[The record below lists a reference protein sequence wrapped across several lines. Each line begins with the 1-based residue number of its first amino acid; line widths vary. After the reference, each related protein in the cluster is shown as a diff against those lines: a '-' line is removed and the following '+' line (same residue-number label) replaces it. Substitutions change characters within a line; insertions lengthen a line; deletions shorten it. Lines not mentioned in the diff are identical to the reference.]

1 MIRRDTTTSSDP
13 DWNETELISYEQDD
27 QVISTRELD
36 PHVFPDEVD
45 WTTRHALSG
54 AYDLPRR
61 GRGLEKLLR
70 HMNRGREARVGPPI
84 ESRLFSR
91 AFSCP
96 TARCFTGGDSKVL
109 VTLGALA
116 TYQP

>member
-1 MIRRDTTTSSDP
+1 MEGRAVVWWSKVLHYGDGAR
-13 DWNETELISYEQDD
+13 
-27 QVISTRELD
+27 QVSTRELD

-45 WTTRHALSG
+45 WTTRHAFSR

-61 GRGLEKLLR
+61 GCGLEKLLR
-70 HMNRGREARVGPPI
+70 HVNRSREARVGPPI

-96 TARCFTGGDSKVL
+96 TSRCFTSGDSDV
-109 VTLGALA
+109 LA
-116 TYQP
+116 TYQL